1 MRILIEGY
9 PYPYETVKDLVPID
23 NVWGK
28 VEKNVLMPYVGYF
41 YNPKL
46 ADCVFVLPKVL
57 LDANDKVFGKYT
69 PESIINFCEKG
80 TFTDSETSK
89 AKDEEQLIYTLSVW
103 IYRAIVVF
111 KNDAN
116 NDSSIVYEE
125 KVTQVG
131 RGKRKQSDTF
141 LDIILAL
148 LQFNRDNQNFFMF
161 ILKNQHSG
169 YNKINWTRTI
179 SKSQAV
185 VQCGTH
191 DGRQDVSYLNPINK
205 KRTINFDEE
214 LLVIFFSILHHLHQQ
229 YGFPVSINV
238 NFQLITGKQFD
249 RYLQG
254 VGIRKLR
261 QIKYK
266 YYSDKALLL
275 WELCYAF
282 FDQTRQI
289 FVNTNK
295 TEFLLVK
302 NFNIVFEAIIDALIG
317 DKPLPDGMD
326 KQQRDGKI
334 VDHLYTAKSLIENQG
349 KTYYIGDSK
358 YYKLSGDV
366 GDTSIYKQYT
376 YARNVIQWNLD
387 IFNGNNDRVKTSE
400 VKLRDE
406 ETEGYNVI
414 PNFFISARLDE
425 LYRYNVDGIRESEK
439 KTTRHKMCQ
448 FENRLYD
455 RDTLLLFHYDVNFL
469 YVLSMYGK
477 NNRQEIEKWKVEV
490 RDKFRLTIQQWLQ
503 EDFSFYA
510 MQAHEGVNT
519 KEYIHTHFKEV
530 IGKMYS
536 PYEDQSILS
545 LALDNDKA
553 MEEDNNRLLAELRKS
568 FYVEPCHLGENPEPI
583 ITQAISNAKSIA
595 YNPKKNGVL
604 MVMMENYSNKSSK
617 FLQNGK
623 LAIGI
628 KWTNDSMEIVQHIEN
643 IGFILFHHH
652 SDNDQ
657 HLFSVQRCMMTRKE
671 HLDGIYANII
681 KDIEMYIVVELGA
694 ELDAGQVKC
703 SKKKSTHKTRYDAQ
717 YAPVEH
723 LSPDES

>member
-9 PYPYETVKDLVPID
+9 PYPYEVVKDLVPLD
-23 NVWGK
+23 DVWGK

-41 YNPKL
+41 YNPRL

-57 LDANDKVFGKYT
+57 LDANDKVFGKYA
-69 PESIINFCEKG
+69 PEAIINFRENG
-80 TFTDSETSK
+80 TFKDSETSK

-111 KNDAN
+111 KNDTN

-125 KVTQVG
+125 KVAHVG

-141 LDIILAL
+141 LDILLAL

-161 ILKNQHSG
+161 ILKNLHSG

-179 SKSQAV
+179 SKSQAM
-185 VQCGTH
+185 VQSNGRG
-191 DGRQDVSYLNPINK
+191 GRQDVSYLSPVNK

-214 LLVIFFSILHHLHQQ
+214 LLVIFFSILNHLHEH

-238 NFQLITGKQFD
+238 NFDLITGKQFE

-254 VGIRKLR
+254 VGVRKLR

-266 YYSDKALLL
+266 YYSDKALQL
-275 WELCYAF
+275 WALCYAF

-289 FVNTNK
+289 FVNTDK

-317 DKPLPDGMD
+317 DNPLPDGMD

-366 GDTSIYKQYT
+366 GDTSVYKQYT

-387 IFNGNNDRVKTSE
+387 IFNKGDKPASG
-400 VKLRDE
+400 VKLRDDD
-406 ETEGYNVI
+406 TEGYNVI

-425 LYRYNVDGIRESEK
+425 SYSYRVDGIKESEK

-448 FENRLYD
+448 FKNRLFD
-455 RDTLLLFHYDVNFL
+455 RDTMLLFHYDVNFL
-469 YVLSMYGK
+469 YILSMYGK
-477 NNRQEIEKWKVEV
+477 NKRQEIQRWKGEV
-490 RDKFRLTIQQWLQ
+490 REKFRRTIQQWLQ
-503 EDFSFYA
+503 EDFTFYA
-510 MQAHEGVNT
+510 LQAHEGVDT
-519 KEYIHTHFKEV
+519 KEYIHSHFKEV
-530 IGKMYS
+530 IGKVYAPFS
-536 PYEDQSILS
+536 NHSILS
-545 LALDNDKA
+545 LALDKDSKI
-553 MEEDNNRLLAELRKS
+553 DNEKLLAELRKS
-568 FYVEPCHLGENPEPI
+568 FYVHECGLGEDPEPKIAEAKATTKGIAGNPE
-583 ITQAISNAKSIA
+583 
-595 YNPKKNGVL
+595 KNGVL
-604 MVMMENYSNKSSK
+604 MVMMENYAVKSAT
-617 FLQNGK
+617 FLADGRI
-623 LAIGI
+623 AVGI
-628 KWTNDSMEIVQHIEN
+628 KYSKDSMEIVEHLQS
-643 IGFILFHHH
+643 IGFVLFHHRN
-652 SDNDQ
+652 DNDQ
-657 HLFSVQRCMMTRKE
+657 HLFSVKE
-671 HLDGIYANII
+671 QCKVIGKEELGDLYANV
-681 KDIEMYIVVELGA
+681 KTTEMYIAVELGE
-694 ELDAGQVKC
+694 ELDASQVKC
-703 SKKKSTHKTRYDAQ
+703 SKKAFTPNTRYDAQ
-717 YAPVEH
+717 FASIES
-723 LSPDES
+723 LSEE